1 MGAMGGRTLI
11 QDPSRPLRNKTM
23 RITSSPALWI
33 TVALAVGVLL
43 MLMFWDYLWVNFIHS
58 GTIDAP

>member
-1 MGAMGGRTLI
+1 
-11 QDPSRPLRNKTM
+11 M

-43 MLMFWDYLWVNFIHS
+43 MLMFWDYLWVNLIHS